1 MKLRRLKTEE
11 REPRNTDTENPYLTA
26 RRTWN
31 DHVGSVVA
39 QRQSWQ
45 IVGIL
50 SLMIALGGV
59 GGIIAIG
66 SQSKFIPYVI
76 EVDKLGQTIAMGP
89 VQAAGKANPRIAHAA
104 VADFIADARL
114 VTIDIAMQRK
124 AVFRIYSKLAPNDP
138 AAAKMNEWLNAT
150 EEQEPF
156 NRAAKE
162 IVSIDIKTV
171 IPQSPDTWQVEWVET
186 TRDRQGALKGRPISW
201 RALVTTYVGEVTKT
215 TSDEQLRNNPGNIFI
230 RDFSWSQIN

>member
-1 MKLRRLKTEE
+1 MNLRKRKTEA
-11 REPRNTDTENPYLTA
+11 RDQRNADTENPYLTA

-39 QRQSWQ
+39 QRQTWQ

-66 SQSKFIPYVI
+66 SQSKFIPYVV

-89 VQAAGKANPRIAHAA
+89 VEAAGKADPRIVHAA
-104 VADFIADARL
+104 VADFITDARL
-114 VTIDIAMQRK
+114 VTTDIAMQRK
-124 AVFRIYSKLAPNDP
+124 AVFRVYSKLAPNDP

-150 EEQEPF
+150 EEQRPF

-162 IVSIDIKTV
+162 IVSTEIKTV
-171 IPQSPDTWQVEWVET
+171 IPQTSDTWQVEWIET
-186 TRDRQGALKGRPISW
+186 TRDRQGALKSQPIIW
-201 RALVTTYVGEVTKT
+201 RALITTYVAEVTKST
-215 TSDEQLRNNPGNIFI
+215 PDEQLRNNPGNVFV